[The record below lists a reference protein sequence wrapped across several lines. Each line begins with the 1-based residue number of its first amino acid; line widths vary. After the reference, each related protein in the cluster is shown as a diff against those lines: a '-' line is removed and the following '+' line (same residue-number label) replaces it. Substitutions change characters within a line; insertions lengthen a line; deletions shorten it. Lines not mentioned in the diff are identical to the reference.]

1 VVIPD
6 IHGWKKSYISYTHV
20 PLVVS
25 RSVDMEFISLYIFR
39 KQVPV
44 WIVA

>member
-1 VVIPD
+1 MAIDSRYSWVEKVIC
-6 IHGWKKSYISYTHV
+6 YTHV